1 MGEKHTRLGLKR
13 TKCPVCM
20 AAPLRCVS
28 GHPRHRLRHPTE
40 PKHRPTHLVGTASH
54 FRFAFT
60 RFTLDPVAAM
70 GALTAARAV
79 PHDGTNCS
87 PPDLPARAPA
97 ELFFVMPSDFRHAK
111 DAFGY
116 HHPNFDPVK
125 LADAVCAQQGWLN
138 SGVRFYTGTPSRTQ
152 DARWHGYW
160 NRAAG
165 PAATSSRGI
174 NRTDWVPLDRTL
186 YDGCLIRGI
195 TGGRTGKAY
204 TPGRRQGRSD
214 GYQLLRSTGV
224 LPSESRASG
233 SAPAASSAS
242 TIPEDRWYR
251 A

>member
-1 MGEKHTRLGLKR
+1 MMGPIAPRRTCPQGPRRRYFLSCRRTSPQNALSASSMAEPVPSCEGRVRL
-13 TKCPVCM
+13 
-20 AAPLRCVS
+20 
-28 GHPRHRLRHPTE
+28 
-40 PKHRPTHLVGTASH
+40 
-54 FRFAFT
+54 
-60 RFTLDPVAAM
+60 
-70 GALTAARAV
+70 
-79 PHDGTNCS
+79 S
-87 PPDLPARAPA
+87 PP
-97 ELFFVMPSDFRHAK
+97 E
-111 DAFGY
+111 
-116 HHPNFDPVK
+116 FDPVK

>member
-1 MGEKHTRLGLKR
+1 MMGPIAPRRTCPQGPRRSYFCHAVGLLHKTRCLL
-13 TKCPVCM
+13 
-20 AAPLRCVS
+20 
-28 GHPRHRLRHPTE
+28 HRWQNL
-40 PKHRPTHLVGTASH
+40 
-54 FRFAFT
+54 
-60 RFTLDPVAAM
+60 
-70 GALTAARAV
+70 
-79 PHDGTNCS
+79 
-87 PPDLPARAPA
+87 
-97 ELFFVMPSDFRHAK
+97 FRHAK